1 MVFPVVGGD
10 GKPTGYEIENSLRFN
25 NPDDPNL
32 STTFSSAGNRR
43 TFTISAW
50 VKRGNIADDH
60 TLFGQGGTS
69 AGNPRGV
76 LFFANSLR
84 FTNNTSGSSTDTD
97 VETSA
102 KTRDP
107 SAWYH
112 AVVAVDTTL
121 GIIMYYIL

>member
-1 MVFPVVGGD
+1 MVFPVIGGD

-32 STTFSSAGNRR
+32 STTFGSAGNRR

-69 AGNPRGV
+69 SGNPRGV

-97 VETSA
+97 VETNA
-102 KTRDP
+102 KI
-107 SAWYH
+107 YQ
-112 AVVAVDTTL
+112 
-121 GIIMYYIL
+121 